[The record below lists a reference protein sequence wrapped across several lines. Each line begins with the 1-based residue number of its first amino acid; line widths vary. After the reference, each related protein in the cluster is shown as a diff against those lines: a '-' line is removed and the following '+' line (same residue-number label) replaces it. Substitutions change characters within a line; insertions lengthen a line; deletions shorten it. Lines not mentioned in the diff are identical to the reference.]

1 MQEGHSSGEMRNLLR
16 FLLRYHSFLLFL
28 VFEVISLI
36 LIFSYNN
43 YQRVKFLNSSSWTIG
58 SIYNLNNSVVDYFH
72 LKRVN
77 DDLASQNALLRN
89 MLQENIL
96 ERLENRQ
103 LTDSLTGKTFTFISA
118 QVVNNSANKQYNY
131 LTLNKG
137 YIHGI
142 KSDMGIICSDGVVG
156 VINHVSKHYSTG
168 ISLLNKRLSISAK
181 IKKNGNYGS
190 LAWDGINFRKAQLRE
205 IPIHIPV
212 EVGDTIVT
220 SGYSAIFP
228 EGVMVGTI
236 HDFEI
241 RNGSNYYTIEVDLS
255 TNFKA
260 ISYVDIVQN
269 VKQTEIRQLEKKN
282 END

>member
-1 MQEGHSSGEMRNLLR
+1 MRNLLR

-28 VFEVISLI
+28 IFEIVSLI

-43 YQRVKFLNSSSWTIG
+43 YQRVKFLNSSAWTIG
-58 SIYNLNNSVVDYFH
+58 SIYDLNNSVVNYFH

-89 MLQENIL
+89 MLQENVL
-96 ERLENRQ
+96 ERIENR
-103 LTDSLTGKTFTFISA
+103 LHTDSLSGKTFAFTSA
-118 QVVNNSANKQYNY
+118 QVVNNSVNKQYNY

-142 KSDMGIICSDGVVG
+142 KPDMGIICSDGVVG
-156 VINHVSKHYSTG
+156 VVNHVSKYYSTG
-168 ISLLNKRLSISAK
+168 ISLLNKRLFISAK
-181 IKKNGNYGS
+181 IKKDGNYGS
-190 LAWDGINFRKAQLRE
+190 LVWDGLNYRKAMLRE
-205 IPIHIPV
+205 IPIHIPLV
-212 EVGDTIVT
+212 VGDTIVT
-220 SGYSAIFP
+220 SGFSAIFP

-241 RNGSNYYTIEVDLS
+241 KNGSNYYTIEVDLL
-255 TNFKA
+255 TNFKS

-269 VKQTEIRQLEKKN
+269 LKQNEIRHLEKKN